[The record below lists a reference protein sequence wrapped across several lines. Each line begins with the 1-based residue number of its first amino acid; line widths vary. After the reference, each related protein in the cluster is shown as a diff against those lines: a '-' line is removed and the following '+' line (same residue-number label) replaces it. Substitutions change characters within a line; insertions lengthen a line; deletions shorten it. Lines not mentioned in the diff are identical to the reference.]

1 MDGHSLASLKEE
13 ARRLGLSS
21 NEIGRQVR
29 AAFFGS
35 EALRQQ
41 RGRNEVKVLVMR
53 PETER
58 SAQTDVRDLMI
69 RTPQGSLVPLHSLVN
84 FDDNET
90 YLIVNA
96 EIHLVADGT
105 VSDVWEFKTLHLI

>member
-1 MDGHSLASLKEE
+1 LARELANYPMVSEIDDGFQNGKEQFSFTLKDE

-21 NEIGRQVR
+21 NDIGRQVR
-29 AAFFGS
+29 AAFFGA

-58 SAQTDVRDLMI
+58 SAQ
-69 RTPQGSLVPLHSLVN
+69 
-84 FDDNET
+84 
-90 YLIVNA
+90 
-96 EIHLVADGT
+96 
-105 VSDVWEFKTLHLI
+105 